1 MEMWAGFECTLNRVG
16 DRFQDQLLPSE
27 RAMRSACLESLPALG
42 VTAFRYRIAWDD
54 VATPWE
60 AVTEDIASLTSHNIK
75 PIIGLLHHGSGPRAT
90 SLIDDNFVEG
100 MAAHAREVARKLPT
114 VEYWTPINEPLTTAR
129 FSALYGHWYPHHSNE
144 VSFWTALLNQTEATI
159 AAMREIRRVN
169 PEAKLIQTEDLGI
182 TYATAAMSDQAAYN
196 NQRRWMTWDLL
207 CGLVGPDHV
216 FYEGLCRL
224 GFKEQ
229 LDRIATAPCPPDIIG
244 VNHYLTSDR
253 FLDHRIERYPVQS
266 IGTNGR
272 QDFADIEAVRVL
284 SAPANG
290 VKTALSEAWKRY
302 KIPVS
307 LTECHNG
314 CTREE
319 QMRWVRDAWHDAE
332 ALNAAGATIVAVTI
346 WTLMGARGWCNLL
359 TQELVDFEGGVFD
372 PRGGTI
378 RPTGLAE
385 TIKSLAH
392 NTALPAAI
400 SGPGW
405 WQRDDRLKFPTAP
418 VARPV
423 TRTHNSAPDAPL
435 LIAGITG
442 SLGQAMA
449 RAAKHRGLR
458 IVTTSRSQLALDD
471 RTSIESALNKY
482 HPWAVINA
490 TGWVKVDEAEG
501 AYDSCMSANATGALR
516 LAQCCEVR
524 GIPNAHFSS
533 DLVFDG
539 KSDTPY
545 SEYAATS
552 PLSVYGESKAIADAA
567 LLEMSTPLVVRTAAF
582 FSPFDRYN
590 FAHQLFTTVKNGD
603 RFLASPDHMISPTF
617 VPHLADIVL
626 DLIIDR
632 AHGLYHIS
640 NGETLNWLQF
650 AHEIS
655 AACDLNPRYIG
666 SASAEEMGWIAP
678 RPAQS
683 GLRSIH
689 GQIVPTLNQA
699 ISAFANHMH
708 MM

>member
-16 DRFQDQLLPSE
+16 DRFQDQLLPRE
-27 RAMRSACLESLPALG
+27 RKMRTDCLESLPALG
-42 VTAFRYRIAWDD
+42 ITAFRYRIAWDD
-54 VATPWE
+54 ALTTWDT
-60 AVTEDIASLTSHNIK
+60 VTQDIASLVSHNIK
-75 PIIGLLHHGSGPRAT
+75 PIIGLLHHGSGPAET
-90 SLIDDNFVEG
+90 SLVSDNFVDG

-114 VEYWTPINEPLTTAR
+114 IEYWTPINEPLTTAR
-129 FSALYGHWYPHHSNE
+129 FSALYGHWYPHKRDE
-144 VSFWTALLNQTEATI
+144 MSFWTALLNQTEATI
-159 AAMREIRRVN
+159 AAMREIRSVN
-169 PEAKLIQTEDLGI
+169 PDAKLIQTEDLGT
-182 TYATAAMSDQAAYN
+182 TYATAAMSDQAAYD

-207 CGLVGPDHV
+207 CGLVGPDHS
-216 FYEGLCRL
+216 FYNGLCGL

-229 LDRIATAPCPPDIIG
+229 LDRIAAAPCPPDIIG

-253 FLDHRIERYPVQS
+253 FLDHRIERYPVQNM
-266 IGTNGR
+266 GTNGR
-272 QDFADIEAVRVL
+272 QDFADVEAVRVL
-284 SAPANG
+284 SSPPNG
-290 VKTALSEAWKRY
+290 LKTALSKAWERY
-302 KIPVS
+302 RMPVA

-319 QMRWVRDAWHDAE
+319 QMRWVRDAWHDAA
-332 ALNAAGATIVAVTI
+332 ALNAAGASIVAVTI

-372 PRGGTI
+372 PRGRTL
-378 RPTGLAE
+378 RPTGLAQ

-392 NTALPAAI
+392 NTALPAAV

-405 WQRDDRLKFPTAP
+405 WQREDRLKFPPAP
-418 VARPV
+418 VAGPV
-423 TRTHNSAPDAPL
+423 VRTHNHPPEAPL

-442 SLGQAMA
+442 SLGQALA

-458 IVTTSRSQLALDD
+458 IVATSRSQLALDS
-471 RTSIESALNKY
+471 RSSINAALDKY
-482 HPWAVINA
+482 MPWAVINA
-490 TGWVKVDEAEG
+490 TGWVKVDEAER
-501 AYDSCMSANATGALR
+501 AYRSCMSANAVGVLR
-516 LAQCCEVR
+516 LAQCCEER

-539 KSDTPY
+539 KSSTPY
-545 SEYAATS
+545 SEYAVTS

-567 LLEMSTPLVVRTAAF
+567 LLEMATPLVVRTAAF
-582 FSPFDRYN
+582 FSPFDRHN
-590 FAHQLFTTVKNGD
+590 FAHQLIATVKNGD
-603 RFLASPDHMISPTF
+603 TFLASPDHMVSPTY

-640 NGETLNWLQF
+640 NGQTLNWLEF

-655 AACDLNPRYIG
+655 AACDLNRRYIG
-666 SASAEEMGWIAP
+666 AASAEEMGWIAP

-683 GLRSIH
+683 GLQSIH

-699 ISAFANHMH
+699 ITAFANHFH
-708 MM
+708 MI

>member
-16 DRFQDQLLPSE
+16 DRFQDQLLPTE
-27 RAMRSACLESLPALG
+27 RAMRSACLKSLPALG

-60 AVTEDIASLTSHNIK
+60 AVTEDIASLTSQNIK
-75 PIIGLLHHGSGPRAT
+75 PIIGLLHHGSGPRDT
-90 SLIDDNFVEG
+90 SLIDDNFVAG
-100 MAAHAREVARKLPT
+100 MAAHARAVARKLPT
-114 VEYWTPINEPLTTAR
+114 IEYWTPINEPLTTAR

-144 VSFWTALLNQTEATI
+144 VSFWNALLNQTEATI

-182 TYATAAMSDQAAYN
+182 TYATAAMSDQAAYD

-207 CGLVGPDHV
+207 CGLVGPNHS
-216 FYEGLCRL
+216 FYDGLCEL
-224 GFKEQ
+224 GFKDQ
-229 LDRIATAPCPPDIIG
+229 LDRIASAPCPPDVIG

-253 FLDHRIERYPVQS
+253 FLDHRIERYPVHS

-272 QDFADIEAVRVL
+272 RDFADVEAVRVL
-284 SAPANG
+284 SAPTNG
-290 VKTALSEAWKRY
+290 LKAALSEAWERY
-302 KIPVS
+302 KIPVA

-319 QMRWVRDAWHDAE
+319 QMRWVRDAWHNAE
-332 ALNAAGATIVAVTI
+332 ALNAAGASIVAVTI

-359 TQELVDFEGGVFD
+359 TQEFVDFEGGVFD

-385 TIKSLAH
+385 TIKCLAH
-392 NTALPAAI
+392 NTALPAAV

-405 WQRDDRLKFPTAP
+405 WQREDRLKFPPAH

-423 TRTHNSAPDAPL
+423 TRTHNNAPNAPL

-442 SLGQAMA
+442 SLGQALT

-471 RTSIESALNKY
+471 CSSIDAALKKY
-482 HPWAVINA
+482 NPWAVINA

-501 AYDSCMSANATGALR
+501 AYDSCMSANALGALR
-516 LAQCCEVR
+516 LAQCCEAR

-582 FSPFDRYN
+582 FSPFDRFN
-590 FAHQLFTTVKNGD
+590 FAHQLFATVKTGET
-603 RFLASPDHMISPTF
+603 FLASPDHMISPTY

-666 SASAEEMGWIAP
+666 AASAEEMGWIAP

>member
-159 AAMREIRRVN
+159 TAMREIRRVN
-169 PEAKLIQTEDLGI
+169 PEAKLMQTEDLGI

-253 FLDHRIERYPVQS
+253 FLDHRIERYPVQT

-290 VKTALSEAWKRY
+290 LKTALSEAWERY

-516 LAQCCEVR
+516 LAQCCEAR

-617 VPHLADIVL
+617 IPHLADIVL

>member
-27 RAMRSACLESLPALG
+27 RKMRTDCLDALPALG
-42 VTAFRYRIAWDD
+42 ITAFRYRIAWDD
-54 VATPWE
+54 VSTTWDT
-60 AVTEDIASLTSHNIK
+60 VTQDIASLASHNIK
-75 PIIGLLHHGSGPRAT
+75 PIVGLLHHGSGPAGT
-90 SLIDDNFVEG
+90 SLISDNFVDG

-114 VEYWTPINEPLTTAR
+114 IEYWTPINEPLTTAR
-129 FSALYGHWYPHHSNE
+129 FSALYGHWYPHNRDE

-159 AAMREIRRVN
+159 AAMREIRTVN
-169 PEAKLIQTEDLGI
+169 PEAKLIQTEDLGT
-182 TYATAAMSDQAAYN
+182 TYATAAMSDQAAYD

-207 CGLVGPDHV
+207 CGLVGRDHS
-216 FYEGLCRL
+216 FYEGLCGL

-229 LDRIATAPCPPDIIG
+229 LDRIAAAPCPPDIIG

-253 FLDHRIERYPVQS
+253 FLDHRIDRYPVQNL
-266 IGTNGR
+266 GTNGR
-272 QDFADIEAVRVL
+272 QDFADVEAARVL
-284 SAPANG
+284 SSPPNG
-290 VKTALSEAWKRY
+290 LKTALSEACERY
-302 KIPVS
+302 KIPVA

-319 QMRWVRDAWHDAE
+319 QMRWVRDAWQDAE
-332 ALNAAGATIVAVTI
+332 ALNAAGASIIAVTI

-372 PRGGTI
+372 PRGGTL

-392 NTALPAAI
+392 NTALPAAV

-405 WQRDDRLKFPTAP
+405 WRREDRLKFLSAP
-418 VARPV
+418 VAGPV
-423 TRTHNSAPDAPL
+423 VRTHNYTPQAPL

-442 SLGQAMA
+442 SLGQALA
-449 RAAKHRGLR
+449 RAAKHRGLH
-458 IVTTSRSQLALDD
+458 IVTTSRSQLALDS
-471 RTSIESALNKY
+471 RNSINAALDTY
-482 HPWAVINA
+482 TPWAVINA
-490 TGWVKVDEAEG
+490 TGWVKVDEAER
-501 AYDSCMSANATGALR
+501 AYRSCMSANAVGALR
-516 LAQCCEVR
+516 LAQCCEER

-539 KSDTPY
+539 KSELPY

-567 LLEMSTPLVVRTAAF
+567 LLEMATPLVVRTAAF

-590 FAHQLFTTVKNGD
+590 FAHQLIATVKNGG
-603 RFLASPDHMISPTF
+603 RFLASPDHMVSPTY

-640 NGETLNWLQF
+640 NGQTLNWLEF

-655 AACDLNPRYIG
+655 AACALNRRHIG
-666 SASAEEMGWIAP
+666 AASAEEMGWIAP

-699 ISAFANHMH
+699 ISAFANHIR

>member
-16 DRFQDQLLPSE
+16 DRFQDQLLPTE
-27 RAMRSACLESLPALG
+27 REMRTACLKSLPALG

-54 VATPWE
+54 VSTPWE
-60 AVTEDIASLTSHNIK
+60 KVAEDLSLLTSHNIK
-75 PIIGLLHHGSGPRAT
+75 PIIGLLHHGSGPMET
-90 SLIDDNFVEG
+90 SLISDNFVDG
-100 MAAHAREVARKLPT
+100 MAAHAGEVVRKLPT
-114 VEYWTPINEPLTTAR
+114 IEYWTPINEPLTTAR
-129 FSALYGHWYPHHSNE
+129 FSGLYGHWYPHNRDE

-159 AAMREIRRVN
+159 AAMREIRLVN
-169 PEAKLIQTEDLGI
+169 PDAKLIQTEDLG
-182 TYATAAMSDQAAYN
+182 TNYATAAMSDQAAYN

-207 CGLVGPDHV
+207 CGLVDPDHV
-216 FYEGLCRL
+216 FYDGLAGL
-224 GFKEQ
+224 GFKDQ
-229 LDRIATAPCPPDIIG
+229 LDRIAAAPCPPDIIG

-253 FLDHRIERYPVQS
+253 FLDHRLERYPVQN

-272 QDFADIEAVRVL
+272 QEFADVEAVRVL
-284 SAPANG
+284 SAPTDG
-290 VKTALSEAWKRY
+290 LKTALSEAWERY
-302 KIPVS
+302 QIPVA

-319 QMRWVRDAWHDAE
+319 QMRWVRDAWHSAQT
-332 ALNAAGATIVAVTI
+332 LNASGASIVAVTI
-346 WTLMGARGWCNLL
+346 WTLMGARGWSNLL

-372 PRGGTI
+372 PRSGTI

-385 TIKSLAH
+385 TVKALVH
-392 NTALPAAI
+392 NMALPAAV

-405 WQRDDRLKFPTAP
+405 WQRADRLKFPTAP

-423 TRTHNSAPDAPL
+423 VRTHNNAPEAPL

-442 SLGQAMA
+442 SLGKALA

-458 IVTTSRSQLALDD
+458 IVTTSRSQMALDD
-471 RTSIESALNKY
+471 RSSIEVALKKY
-482 HPWAVINA
+482 NPWAAINA
-490 TGWVKVDEAEG
+490 TGWVKVDEAER
-501 AYDSCMSANATGALR
+501 AYDSCMSANAFGALT
-516 LAQCCEVR
+516 LAQCCEEL

-539 KSDTPY
+539 KSDMPY

-567 LLEMSTPLVVRTAAF
+567 LLEMATPLVVRTAAF

-590 FAHQLFTTVKNGD
+590 FAHQLIATIKNGET
-603 RFLASPDHMISPTF
+603 FLASPDHMISPTY

-650 AHEIS
+650 AHDIS
-655 AACDLNPRYIG
+655 AACDINPRHIG

-699 ISAFANHMH
+699 LGTFANHMH

>member
-1 MEMWAGFECTLNRVG
+1 MWAGFECTLNRVG
-16 DRFQDQLLPSE
+16 DRFQDQLLPTE
-27 RAMRSACLESLPALG
+27 RAMRTACLEALPELG
-42 VTAFRYRIAWDD
+42 VSAFRYRIAWDD
-54 VATPWE
+54 LATPWE
-60 AVTEDIASLTSHNIK
+60 AVTEDIGLLTSHNIK
-75 PIIGLLHHGSGPRAT
+75 PIIGLLHHGSGPRGT
-90 SLIDDNFVEG
+90 SLIADNFVQG
-100 MAAHAREVARKLPT
+100 MAAHACEVARKLPS

-169 PEAKLIQTEDLGI
+169 PDAKLIQTEDLGI
-182 TYATAAMSDQAAYN
+182 TYATAAMSDQAAYD

-207 CGLVGPDHV
+207 CGLVGPEHS
-216 FYEGLCRL
+216 FYEALCGL
-224 GFKEQ
+224 GFKDQ
-229 LDRIATAPCPPDIIG
+229 LDRIASAPCPPDVIG

-253 FLDHRIERYPVQS
+253 FLDHRIERYPVHS

-272 QDFADIEAVRVL
+272 RDFADVEAVRVL
-284 SAPANG
+284 SPPANG
-290 VKTALSEAWKRY
+290 LKTALSEAWERY
-302 KIPVS
+302 KIPVA

-332 ALNAAGATIVAVTI
+332 ALNAAGATIIAVTI

-372 PRGGTI
+372 PRGGSI

-405 WQRDDRLKFPTAP
+405 WQREDRLKFPTAP

-423 TRTHNSAPDAPL
+423 TRTYNSAPDAPL

-442 SLGQAMA
+442 SLGQALT

-471 RTSIESALNKY
+471 CSSIDAALKKY
-482 HPWAVINA
+482 NPWAVINA
-490 TGWVKVDEAEG
+490 TGWVKVDEAER
-501 AYDSCMSANATGALR
+501 AYDSCMSANALGALR
-516 LAQCCEVR
+516 LAQCCEAR

-567 LLEMSTPLVVRTAAF
+567 LLKMSTPLVVRTAAF
-582 FSPFDRYN
+582 FSPFDRFN
-590 FAHQLFTTVKNGD
+590 FAHQLLATVRNGET
-603 RFLASPDHMISPTF
+603 FLASPDHMISPTY

-699 ISAFANHMH
+699 ISAFASHVH
-708 MM
+708 II